1 MSHSATLTTWPEAHA
16 WLTRASAWVKAN
28 TLAGHAVV
36 VTVARPPRTL
46 PQNRHIHPVV
56 QRIAETTG
64 RPTDKASLDDL
75 RWLLVEAWRHETR
88 RPARYVPSLDK
99 LRMVDVSN
107 RTSAL
112 DKEDASE
119 FLDWLLAFEAQA

>member
-1 MSHSATLTTWPEAHA
+1 MTHSATLTSWNDAHP
-16 WLTRASAWVKAN
+16 WMVRAAAWVKAH
-28 TLAGHAVV
+28 TQAGRPVV
-36 VTVARPPRTL
+36 VTVARPPRTS

-56 QRIAETTG
+56 ERIAIKAG
-64 RPTDKASLDDL
+64 RPADKASLDEL

-88 RPARYVPSLDK
+88 RPARYVPSLDG

-112 DKEDASE
+112 DKADASE
-119 FLDWLLAFEAQA
+119 FLDWLLAFEAQH